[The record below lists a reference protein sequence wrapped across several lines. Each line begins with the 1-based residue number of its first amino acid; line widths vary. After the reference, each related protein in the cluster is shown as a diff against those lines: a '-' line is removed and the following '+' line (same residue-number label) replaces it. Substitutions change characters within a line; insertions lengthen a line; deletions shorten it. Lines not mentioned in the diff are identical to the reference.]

1 RVWWRV
7 VLVLAYCLPLLIYY
21 RKKLFWFKKAFYL
34 QRDLEDATPIPFP
47 PELVIKRI
55 ENVKDLEGLWPGK
68 EKEFKKR
75 LEREIECYMGL
86 WNGKPAHLSW
96 VSTIGEREGY
106 TGSRSNP
113 GNAYIFDSVTFKEFR
128 GLGIYSWMI
137 NEICLIMK
145 RRGIRFAEAIV
156 FTDARIPLKN
166 LANLGFKRTHLIMGI
181 RLFGITFTWRRKL
194 EEGEG

>member
-1 RVWWRV
+1 
-7 VLVLAYCLPLLIYY
+7 
-21 RKKLFWFKKAFYL
+21 
-34 QRDLEDATPIPFP
+34 
-47 PELVIKRI
+47 
-55 ENVKDLEGLWPGK
+55 
-68 EKEFKKR
+68 
-75 LEREIECYMGL
+75 